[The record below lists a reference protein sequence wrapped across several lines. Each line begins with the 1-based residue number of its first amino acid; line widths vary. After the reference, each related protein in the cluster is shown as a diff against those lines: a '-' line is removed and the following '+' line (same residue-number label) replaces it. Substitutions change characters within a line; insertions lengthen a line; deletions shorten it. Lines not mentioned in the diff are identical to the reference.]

1 MVYKFSRFLARCA
14 FGFTSGLELIICAR
28 SGLRIGYVYTRN
40 FSMWQQSEGEVEAWA
55 CIHGCLFVH

>member
-1 MVYKFSRFLARCA
+1 M
-14 FGFTSGLELIICAR
+14 
-28 SGLRIGYVYTRN
+28 VYTRN